1 DALERLTAVAEQ
13 VAEYAHER
21 RIAKAGPLRRY
32 SKDTQRAFPPHVLLE
47 LDSLLSSTLAL
58 PDALTR
64 RALLLVISSLLTKV
78 STEQSDTSKRKVQP
92 RLRAGFTSELFRRK
106 AGELARRL
114 ARYGRLTPPGS
125 VAPRLLQ
132 RDARQLSVLKSQSV

>member
-1 DALERLTAVAEQ
+1 GRRGIGSDLNPLALELSWLKTLAPSGDALERLTAVAEQ

-32 SKDTQRAFPPHVLLE
+32 SKDAQRAFPPHVLLE
-47 LDSLLSSTLAL
+47 LDSLLSSTQAL

-78 STEQSDTSKRKVQP
+78 STEQSDTSKRKV
-92 RLRAGFTSELFRRK
+92 
-106 AGELARRL
+106 
-114 ARYGRLTPPGS
+114 
-125 VAPRLLQ
+125 
-132 RDARQLSVLKSQSV
+132 